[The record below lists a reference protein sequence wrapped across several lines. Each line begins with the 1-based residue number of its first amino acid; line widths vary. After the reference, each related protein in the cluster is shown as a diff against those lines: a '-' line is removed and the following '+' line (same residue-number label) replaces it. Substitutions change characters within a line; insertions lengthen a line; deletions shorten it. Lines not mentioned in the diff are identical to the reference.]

1 MHKCEHHKHP
11 IAHRV
16 TCCNTVC
23 RRQEATSRTNA
34 SITNTEVERE
44 AEAREYAR
52 VVLDHLSKVCF
63 CMRSPPPHARMHARA
78 LARTHAHTT
87 TTYHTTPTHHVR
99 PRTHR
104 TQGERG

>member
-52 VVLDHLSKVCF
+52 VVLDHLSKVF

-78 LARTHAHTT
+78 HARAHHHHTPHHPHTSRPLAHSPHT
-87 TTYHTTPTHHVR
+87 
-99 PRTHR
+99 
-104 TQGERG
+104 G